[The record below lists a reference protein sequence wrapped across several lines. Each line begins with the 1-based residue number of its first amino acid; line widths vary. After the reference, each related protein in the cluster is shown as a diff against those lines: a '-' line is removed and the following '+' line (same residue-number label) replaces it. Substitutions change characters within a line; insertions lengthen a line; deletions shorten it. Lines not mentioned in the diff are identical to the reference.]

1 MSLVAHQLRYE
12 FKRFWRDP
20 QSVFFTV
27 ALPIV
32 FLVIFAGIFGNDT
45 LDSRQNLKVST
56 YYVPGIITLGV
67 ISAAFVGLAIS
78 IVEQR
83 ERGILK
89 RLRSTPLPPRVYIAA
104 RAGTAAVLTL
114 LVTAALVLVGRLAYG
129 VRVPTGALPGLLVTL
144 VLGTACFASLG
155 FAVSGVIRSAN
166 AAPAVTNGIAL
177 PLQMISGVF
186 FPVDQLPDGLLHIA
200 EVFPVYHLAEGLLD
214 GFDPDGPVAGFGWG
228 HLAVLAAWTAIGL
241 AVAARSFRWEP
252 KPERRT

>member
-1 MSLVAHQLRYE
+1 MRLAVHQLRFE
-12 FKRFWRDP
+12 FRRFWRDP

-32 FLVIFAGIFGNDT
+32 FLVIFAGIFGNET
-45 LDSRQNLKVST
+45 LDSRGDLRVAT

-67 ISAAFVGLAIS
+67 MSASFVGLAVS

-89 RLRSTPLPPRVYIAA
+89 RLRSTPLPPRVYIAG
-104 RAGTAAVLTL
+104 RAGTAAAQSL
-114 LVTAALVLVGRLAYG
+114 LVTLALVLVGRVAYG
-129 VRVPTGALPGLLVTL
+129 VRVPGAALPGLLVTL
-144 VLGTACFASLG
+144 ILGTACFACLG

-186 FPVDQLPDGLLHIA
+186 FPIDQLPTSLLHIA
-200 EVFPVYHLAEGLLD
+200 EVFPVYHLAQGLLD
-214 GFDPDGPVAGFGWG
+214 GFDPAGPPAGFAWD
-228 HLAVLAAWTAIGL
+228 HLAVLAAWTVAGL
-241 AVAARSFRWEP
+241 LVATRTFRWEP
-252 KPERRT
+252 RS

>member
-144 VLGTACFASLG
+144 VLGTASFALARVCRVGSHPLRERRAG
-155 FAVSGVIRSAN
+155 GHERDR
-166 AAPAVTNGIAL
+166 AAAADDL
-177 PLQMISGVF
+177 R
-186 FPVDQLPDGLLHIA
+186 GLL
-200 EVFPVYHLAEGLLD
+200 PRR
-214 GFDPDGPVAGFGWG
+214 P
-228 HLAVLAAWTAIGL
+228 AA
-241 AVAARSFRWEP
+241 
-252 KPERRT
+252 